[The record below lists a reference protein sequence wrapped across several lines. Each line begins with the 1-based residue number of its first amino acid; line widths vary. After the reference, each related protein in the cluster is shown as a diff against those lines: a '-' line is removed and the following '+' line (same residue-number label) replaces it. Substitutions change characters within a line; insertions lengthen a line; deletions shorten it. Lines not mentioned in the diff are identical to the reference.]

1 MFGDVNINISVT
13 SPVLSSFCKVVNP
26 HNLSFAHTD
35 HTRICDNTATT
46 IDIMLSSTPEHTNT
60 CEVIPPLL
68 QITMEFLQVYGIS
81 YHKLTEKYG
90 NTTMQTLSW
99 QITADSIVVDGDINY
114 NVFCANWERC

>member
-1 MFGDVNINISVT
+1 
-13 SPVLSSFCKVVNP
+13 
-26 HNLSFAHTD
+26 
-35 HTRICDNTATT
+35 
-46 IDIMLSSTPEHTNT
+46 
-60 CEVIPPLL
+60 
-68 QITMEFLQVYGIS
+68 MEFLQVYDIS